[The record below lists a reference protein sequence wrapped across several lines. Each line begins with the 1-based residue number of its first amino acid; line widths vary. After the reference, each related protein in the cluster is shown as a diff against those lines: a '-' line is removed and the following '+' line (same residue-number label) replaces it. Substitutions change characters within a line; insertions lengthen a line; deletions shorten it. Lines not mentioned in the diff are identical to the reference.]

1 MSDFSEYMN
10 EPEHIDEPKAPI
22 KPIYI
27 FFSHP
32 MYGFSYNELVERRE
46 LFINYIRSLLRF
58 KGPFSEEEVDRI
70 QLIDNL
76 NHEELDADAGRL
88 AYLGRS
94 IQKLE
99 GADIVIFDRYKS
111 RGCNVE
117 EAVCD
122 AYDIRYM
129 HINSGAFDDN
139 FISWFVSKINSQ

>member
-1 MSDFSEYMN
+1 MNAFEEYMN
-10 EPEHIDEPKAPI
+10 EPEAPV

-32 MYGFSYNELVERRE
+32 MNNIPYEKLVERRE
-46 LFINYIRSLLRF
+46 LFLDYICSLLLF
-58 KGPFSEEEVDRI
+58 KGEFSEEQVDRI

-122 AYDIRYM
+122 AYDIRYL
-129 HINSGAFDDN
+129 HLTSSAFDDI
-139 FISWFVSKINSQ
+139 FINWFRDKCQS

>member
-1 MSDFSEYMN
+1 MKD
-10 EPEHIDEPKAPI
+10 PI

-32 MYGFSYNELVERRE
+32 MNGISYEKLVERRE
-46 LFINYIRSLLRF
+46 FFLDYICSLLQF
-58 KGPFSEEEVDRI
+58 KGGFSEEKVNRI

-99 GADIVIFDRYKS
+99 DADCVIFDRYMS

-117 EAVCD
+117 ESICD
-122 AYDIRYM
+122 AYNIPYKHLSDDKFDAYF
-129 HINSGAFDDN
+129 IN
-139 FISWFVSKINSQ
+139 WFTSKMYSQ